1 MELAESWWKR
11 RIQLSTA
18 AARSPLEGE
27 TGDQETAAM
36 AEEEESSRTWRKIG
50 PIRVSSGERGE
61 GKWEITR
68 REEAA

>member
-1 MELAESWWKR
+1 MAESCWKR

-27 TGDQETAAM
+27 TGDQETAEM
-36 AEEEESSRTWRKIG
+36 AEEESWRSWRKMG
-50 PIRVSSGERGE
+50 PIRVSSGE

-68 REEAA
+68 MEEAA